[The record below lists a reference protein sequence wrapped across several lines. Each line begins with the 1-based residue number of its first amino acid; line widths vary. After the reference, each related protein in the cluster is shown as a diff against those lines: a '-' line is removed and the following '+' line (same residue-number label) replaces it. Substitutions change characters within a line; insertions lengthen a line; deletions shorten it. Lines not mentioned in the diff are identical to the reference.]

1 MEATRYA
8 HIEPGVPVM
17 LWKRLHLLDN
27 AVLNLCELSYGEM
40 ISWAVLV
47 DLIRRR
53 RLGTGALSQI
63 GG

>member
-1 MEATRYA
+1 
-8 HIEPGVPVM
+8 M